1 MSDES
6 APSATSSAAVTQNS
20 ADRSARIGWGRAAIA
35 TVAIALGATIMLV
48 YVPNAVLTR
57 VHGFSRSGRV
67 MIATAVFSV
76 DLIAISILL
85 RRLQRRGAI

>member
-6 APSATSSAAVTQNS
+6 AAPATSSAAVTQNS
-20 ADRSARIGWGRAAIA
+20 VDRSARIGWGRAVLA
-35 TVAIALGATIMLV
+35 TVAIAVAAMILLV

-57 VHGFSRSGRV
+57 VHGFGRSGRV
-67 MIATAVFSV
+67 TIATAVFSF
-76 DLIAISILL
+76 DFIAISILL